1 MSKFDKKTVA
11 TALAFATFLSNKASA
26 VNTKEAQNSQTL
38 VAVKSATFD
47 NKSSSDI
54 RVKSSFG
61 NKNFQGLGTKEKL
74 IAAGTILASLGIGAA
89 GGYAV
94 RNALDASAYSKGKE
108 YFIKGF
114 QSFKPTFM
122 EFDVKRSFRVFNEKN
137 FIIIDALEVAKLLYP
152 ELKGEKI
159 NKKAVEI
166 DDSLGA
172 FFTKYNQ
179 NLRKKYI
186 EIASRHKFCVFGE
199 TPEGYTDFSDLIIR
213 VVPEG
218 EKLTVR
224 ILQLSNDK
232 KGMLNDVTEDFI
244 AKEENGKAFVND
256 LVEFVNSDDFM
267 KQVLLGGKDKKA
279 EGKNDEK
286 NENEIKEE

>member
-1 MSKFDKKTVA
+1 MAKLGKDKIALFLACASIFGGNTRAAQDVKTGQTIGAVGGA
-11 TALAFATFLSNKASA
+11 AF
-26 VNTKEAQNSQTL
+26 NSQSNSG
-38 VAVKSATFD
+38 V
-47 NKSSSDI
+47 
-54 RVKSSFG
+54 RVKDSFG
-61 NKNFQGLGTKEKL
+61 NQKFGTKEKL

-108 YFIKGF
+108 YFIKSF
-114 QSFKPTFM
+114 QNFKPKFIN
-122 EFDVKRSFRVFNEKN
+122 FGAKRCFAAFNEKG
-137 FIIIDALEVAKLLYP
+137 FICVNALEVAKLLYP
-152 ELKGEKI
+152 ELEGEKI
-159 NKKAVEI
+159 NKKALEI
-166 DDSLGA
+166 DDSLEA

-186 EIASRHKFCVFGE
+186 EIASRHKFCVFGVCVFGE
-199 TPEGYTDFSDLIIR
+199 ESEGYTDVSDLIIH

-244 AKEENGKAFVND
+244 AKEENGKAFVDD

-267 KQVLLGGKDKKA
+267 KQVLLGGKDEKA
-279 EGKNDEK
+279 EGEK
-286 NENEIKEE
+286 MAKKMKTK

>member
-1 MSKFDKKTVA
+1 MAKLGKDKIALFLACASIFGGNTRAAQDVKTGQTVA
-11 TALAFATFLSNKASA
+11 AVGGAAF
-26 VNTKEAQNSQTL
+26 NSQSNSG
-38 VAVKSATFD
+38 V
-47 NKSSSDI
+47 
-54 RVKSSFG
+54 RVKDSFG
-61 NKNFQGLGTKEKL
+61 NQKFGTKEKL

-152 ELKGEKI
+152 ELEGEKI
-159 NKKAVEI
+159 NKKALEI
-166 DDSLGA
+166 DDSLEA

-199 TPEGYTDFSDLIIR
+199 APEGYTDFSDLIIH

-244 AKEENGKAFVND
+244 AKEENGKAFVDD

>member
-1 MSKFDKKTVA
+1 MAKLGKDKIALFLACASIFGGNTRAAQDVKTGQTIGAVGGA
-11 TALAFATFLSNKASA
+11 AF
-26 VNTKEAQNSQTL
+26 NSQSNSG
-38 VAVKSATFD
+38 V
-47 NKSSSDI
+47 
-54 RVKSSFG
+54 RVKNSFG
-61 NKNFQGLGTKEKL
+61 NQKFGTKEKL

-122 EFDVKRSFRVFNEKN
+122 EFDVKRSFMVFNEKK

-152 ELKGEKI
+152 ELEGEKI
-159 NKKAVEI
+159 NKKALEI
-166 DDSLGA
+166 DDSLEA

-199 TPEGYTDFSDLIIR
+199 EPEGYKNIIDLIIC
-213 VVPEG
+213 VVPEN

-224 ILQLSNDK
+224 IFQYNNETEISE
-232 KGMLNDVTEDFI
+232 DVTKNFI
-244 AKEENGKAFVND
+244 NVEKENGKAFVND

-267 KQVLLGGKDKKA
+267 KQVLLGGRDEKA
-279 EGKNDEK
+279 EGGNGEK

>member
-1 MSKFDKKTVA
+1 M
-11 TALAFATFLSNKASA
+11 
-26 VNTKEAQNSQTL
+26 
-38 VAVKSATFD
+38 
-47 NKSSSDI
+47 
-54 RVKSSFG
+54 
-61 NKNFQGLGTKEKL
+61 
-74 IAAGTILASLGIGAA
+74 
-89 GGYAV
+89 

-122 EFDVKRSFRVFNEKN
+122 EFGVKRGFRVFNEKN
-137 FIIIDALEVAKLLYP
+137 FINTDALEVAKLLYP

-159 NKKAVEI
+159 NKKALEI
-166 DDSLGA
+166 DDSLEA

-213 VVPEG
+213 IVSKK

-232 KGMLNDVTEDFI
+232 KVMLNDVTEDFI
-244 AKEENGKAFVND
+244 NTEKENGKAFVND

-267 KQVLLGGKDKKA
+267 KQILLGGKDEKA
-279 EGKNDEK
+279 EGEK
-286 NENEIKEE
+286 MAKKMKTK

>member
-1 MSKFDKKTVA
+1 MAKLGKDKIALFLACASIFGGNTRAAQDVKTGQTIGAVGGA
-11 TALAFATFLSNKASA
+11 AF
-26 VNTKEAQNSQTL
+26 NSQSNSG
-38 VAVKSATFD
+38 V
-47 NKSSSDI
+47 
-54 RVKSSFG
+54 RVKDSFG
-61 NKNFQGLGTKEKL
+61 NQKFGTKEKL

-108 YFIKGF
+108 YFIKSF
-114 QSFKPTFM
+114 QNFKPTFM
-122 EFDVKRSFRVFNEKN
+122 EFGVKRGFRVFNEKN
-137 FIIIDALEVAKLLYP
+137 FINTDALEVAKLLYP

-166 DDSLGA
+166 SDSLGA

-186 EIASRHKFCVFGE
+186 EIASRHKFCVFGDV
-199 TPEGYTDFSDLIIR
+199 TEGFKDISDLTIKVI
-213 VVPEG
+213 PED
-218 EKLTVR
+218 EKLTVK
-224 ILQLSNDK
+224 IFEFSNK
-232 KGMLNDVTEDFI
+232 EGMLVDITKGFI
-244 AKEENGKAFVND
+244 NVEKENGKAFIDD

>member
-1 MSKFDKKTVA
+1 MAKLGKDKIALFLACASIFGGNTRAAQDVKTGQTIGAVGGA
-11 TALAFATFLSNKASA
+11 AF
-26 VNTKEAQNSQTL
+26 NSQSNSG
-38 VAVKSATFD
+38 V
-47 NKSSSDI
+47 
-54 RVKSSFG
+54 RVKNSFG
-61 NKNFQGLGTKEKL
+61 NQKFGTKEKL

-122 EFDVKRSFRVFNEKN
+122 EFDVKRSFMVFNEKK

-186 EIASRHKFCVFGE
+186 EIASRHFVFLGRH
-199 TPEGYTDFSDLIIR
+199 LKVIQ
-213 VVPEG
+213 
-218 EKLTVR
+218 
-224 ILQLSNDK
+224 IL
-232 KGMLNDVTEDFI
+232 VI
-244 AKEENGKAFVND
+244 
-256 LVEFVNSDDFM
+256 
-267 KQVLLGGKDKKA
+267 
-279 EGKNDEK
+279 
-286 NENEIKEE
+286 

>member
-1 MSKFDKKTVA
+1 MAKLGKDKIALFLACASIFGGNTRAAQDVKTGQTIGAVGGA
-11 TALAFATFLSNKASA
+11 AF
-26 VNTKEAQNSQTL
+26 NSQSNSG
-38 VAVKSATFD
+38 V
-47 NKSSSDI
+47 
-54 RVKSSFG
+54 RVKDSFG
-61 NKNFQGLGTKEKL
+61 NQKFGTKEKL

-108 YFIKGF
+108 YFIKSF
-114 QSFKPTFM
+114 QNFKPTFM
-122 EFDVKRSFRVFNEKN
+122 EFGVKRGFRVFNEKN
-137 FIIIDALEVAKLLYP
+137 FINTDALEVAKLLYP

-166 DDSLGA
+166 NDSLGA

-199 TPEGYTDFSDLIIR
+199 ISEDYRDISNFDIR

-224 ILQLSNDK
+224 IFEFSNQE
-232 KGMLNDVTEDFI
+232 GMLVDVTKGFI
-244 AKEENGKAFVND
+244 NVEKENGKAFIDD

-267 KQVLLGGKDKKA
+267 KQVLLGGKDEKA
-279 EGKNDEK
+279 EGEK
-286 NENEIKEE
+286 MAKKMKTK

>member
-1 MSKFDKKTVA
+1 MAKLGKDKIALFLACASIFGGNTRAAQDVKTGQTVA
-11 TALAFATFLSNKASA
+11 AVGGAAF
-26 VNTKEAQNSQTL
+26 NSQSNSG
-38 VAVKSATFD
+38 V
-47 NKSSSDI
+47 
-54 RVKSSFG
+54 RVKDSFG
-61 NKNFQGLGTKEKL
+61 NQKFGTKEKL

-122 EFDVKRSFRVFNEKN
+122 EFNVKRSFMVFNEKK

-152 ELKGEKI
+152 ELEGEKI
-159 NKKAVEI
+159 NKKALEI
-166 DDSLGA
+166 DDSLEA

-199 TPEGYTDFSDLIIR
+199 APEGYTDFSDLIIR

-218 EKLTVR
+218 EKLTVK
-224 ILQLSNDK
+224 ILQFNDK
-232 KGMLNDVTEDFI
+232 TGELYDVTQDLIDTE
-244 AKEENGKAFVND
+244 KENGKAFVDD

-267 KQVLLGGKDKKA
+267 KQVLLGGKDEKA
-279 EGKNDEK
+279 EGGNDDE
-286 NENEIKEE
+286 NENENENENE

>member
-1 MSKFDKKTVA
+1 M
-11 TALAFATFLSNKASA
+11 
-26 VNTKEAQNSQTL
+26 
-38 VAVKSATFD
+38 
-47 NKSSSDI
+47 
-54 RVKSSFG
+54 
-61 NKNFQGLGTKEKL
+61 
-74 IAAGTILASLGIGAA
+74 GIGAA

-199 TPEGYTDFSDLIIR
+199 TPEGYTDFSDLIMR

-224 ILQLSNDK
+224 IFEFSNQE
-232 KGMLNDVTEDFI
+232 GMLVDVTKGFI
-244 AKEENGKAFVND
+244 NVEKENGKAFVDD

-267 KQVLLGGKDKKA
+267 KQILLGGKDEKA
-279 EGKNDEK
+279 EGEK
-286 NENEIKEE
+286 MAKKMKTK